1 MRDCDFVDTNIFLRF
16 FTADV
21 PELSIRTKKLIDE
34 LARGS
39 REMMTSD
46 LVIAE
51 LVWVMESFYKL
62 SAHDIV
68 TKICFLVNL
77 RGLKLMNKSLILEAL
92 EDYERHNIDYID
104 AYNAA
109 FMKFHGISALYT
121 YDRDYDKMGVR
132 RLEP

>member
-1 MRDCDFVDTNIFLRF
+1 MREHDFIDTNIFLRF

-21 PELSIRTKKLIDE
+21 PGQSENTKRLIDE
-34 LARGS
+34 IARGS
-39 REMMTSD
+39 AEVITSD

-62 SAHDIV
+62 PVHEIV
-68 TKICFLVNL
+68 TKLSFILNL
-77 RGLKLMNKSLILEAL
+77 RGLKLVNKSLILEAL
-92 EDYERHNIDYID
+92 EDYEQHHVDYID

-109 FMKFHGISALYT
+109 FMKSHGIKALYSYDKD
-121 YDRDYDKMGVR
+121 YDRMGIT